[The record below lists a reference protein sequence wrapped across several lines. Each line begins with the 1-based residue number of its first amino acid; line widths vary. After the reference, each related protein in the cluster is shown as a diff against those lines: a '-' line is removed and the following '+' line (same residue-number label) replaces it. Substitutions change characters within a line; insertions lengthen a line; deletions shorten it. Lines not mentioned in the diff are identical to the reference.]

1 MGATSCVAS
10 PRRGICSSEETR
22 SGYASMTPPNAENLS
37 AWLVSRL
44 AELRG
49 IDPRTI
55 DPRERFHR
63 YGLDS
68 LGATKLVADLGK
80 HLGRSLSPTLVWE
93 HSTPEALAKFLT
105 SPAGSSP
112 TPALPSL
119 RPAPLVMAPSYSS
132 ASEPIAIVGMA
143 CRFPKAPDLEAFWR
157 LLHDG
162 VDAITEVP
170 RDRWD
175 AADLY
180 DPDTTATGKLNT
192 RWGGFLDNV
201 DTFDPQFFGISPRE
215 AVQMDPQQRLAL
227 ELAVEALEDA
237 GIPPPALKG
246 SRTGVF
252 VGALFLDHALLQDRA
267 GRESITAHTS
277 TGGASCIIAN
287 RVSYAF
293 GLQGPSMT
301 VDTACSSSLVA
312 MHLAAQSLRSGETN
326 VAIAGGVS
334 LMLVPETTMGFTKLN
349 AMSPDGRCRAFDARG
364 NGYVRSEGAG
374 LVILKRLSDALRDG
388 DRIYAV
394 VRGSAV
400 NNDGASNGL
409 TAPNPLAQQSMLK
422 DACRAAGVEPADI
435 QYVEAHGTG
444 TPLGDPIEAGALGA
458 VIGAEH
464 PPESPLYIGSVKTNV
479 GHLEAAAGIAGLIK
493 VALAMHHDALP
504 PSLHYESPNPNIDF
518 TRLNL
523 RVVTRVEPWPAPEGG
538 LRHAGVSSF
547 GYGGTN
553 AHVILESMAS
563 STASVA
569 LIEAGAPEA
578 MGASIGLAL
587 ESIRGEE
594 GTAGRVLRGPSAG
607 TGQRLAVVASTKS
620 GLEARLVEAR
630 GGADGRGIFRGVA
643 RGSRRV
649 VWVFSGQGSQWA
661 GMGRSLVL
669 SEPSFRAA
677 LTRCDRVLE
686 PLLGWSVLDEIM
698 AGSPRVAADR
708 IDIMWP
714 VLFAFQVALAE
725 LLHDLGLEPGAVIGH
740 SIGEVAAAHVAGVL
754 SLDDAA
760 RVIAHQARLVQ
771 RSVGQGMM
779 LLVGVGW
786 DEAQSIVAHS
796 DGRIHRAI
804 AASPTS
810 TVFSGDG
817 GALAALAASMSARAL
832 FARPVNTGAAVHGP
846 QMAYLTDE
854 LPPLLGDLRPM
865 SARVP
870 VVSGLTGERIR
881 GEDLDVRYWSRQLRE
896 PVLFANGIQRLLDDG
911 LAVFLEI
918 SPHPI
923 VKHSIEECIRHVDK
937 QSTAAAVASLW
948 RNEDEGR
955 SIREAVGQL
964 FVHGASVVDRRAE
977 SDATET
983 GHVHL
988 VPVSGQT
995 ETAMR
1000 EAARRLLQSIER
1012 SSALTV
1018 RDVCYTMSVRRTH
1031 HRVRGVVAARSRA
1044 EVLDGLRALA
1054 EGRDH
1059 PLARAGVVP
1068 IGGRRRLAFVFP
1080 GQGSQW
1086 VGMGRSLFVQKPVF
1100 REAIEDCDAVIRRE
1114 AGFSVIE
1121 ELLADETRSQLG
1133 RIDVVQPM
1141 LFAIEVAL
1149 AALWRAWGV
1158 EPDCVIGHSMGEIAA
1173 AHVAGVL
1180 SLEDAAKVICRRSK
1194 LLRRVAGLGAMALVE
1209 LTMDETERALVGYED
1224 RLSVAVSNGPRSTV
1238 ISGEPAAL
1246 EEVLAKLEARG
1257 IFSRRVKVDVASH
1270 SPQMDVLKQDL
1281 SVALAEVRP
1290 RATRIAMR
1298 STVTG
1303 ESISGAELDGSYW
1316 VKNLRAPVLFGRAV
1330 AKSAEEGHT
1339 LFVEISPHPILLHS
1353 IEETLR
1359 ALAKEGAAIA
1369 SLRRNEDER
1378 HCLVDALGALH
1389 VQGHD
1394 LVWGRLFPRGG
1405 RCISLPTYPWQR
1417 DRYWLSD
1424 DVKSRM
1430 PPSRPW
1436 LSQGVHQDPEAH
1448 PLLGTQIQ
1456 LSVEPTLHFWEQSLS
1471 TTALPFLAHHRVQND
1486 AIFPGAGY
1494 VEMGLAAVAAVH
1506 GKVSVALEEV
1516 TFERMLPVGKDP
1528 DRRVQCVLVDE
1539 ESGRASFQ
1547 VSSREAGAKTWT
1559 RHAAGKVRTGV
1570 GAPGAR
1576 ISRER
1581 PRVLQARC
1589 PTVLDSEAFYRRME
1603 EGGLFYGRSFRG
1615 LEQMWLGS
1623 EEGLAR
1629 VFLPADVAVNS
1640 DQYQVHPAL
1649 LDACFQTLVGVHVA
1663 GETEPLGTYVLSG
1676 IDRIRLHRSLGQEVW
1691 VHAQLHASDDRTNP
1705 AGDVFVIDADG
1716 RVQAEVQGLRIK
1728 RLESGKSASTNA
1740 LDDAIYTVEWRKKD
1754 LDGESVRIKSSGSPG
1769 AWLFFVDEAGTAA
1782 SMAFLLLARGETC
1795 VRVRG
1800 GSRFSRLEAGLFE
1813 IDPTNPEHYQR
1824 VLREAFG
1831 REVHCRGIV
1840 HLFALDA
1847 TPWERITNDTID
1859 RDVAHGCLS
1868 ALYLVQA
1875 VLRQGWRDMPRLW
1888 LVTRGAQAVLS
1899 SGTPLSVAQSTLWGL
1914 GRTIALEHPELE
1926 CTRID
1931 IDPCRSADEASILL
1945 REIAVRDREDQIAYR
1960 KEGRFVA
1967 RLVHSSFDAVEAAG
1981 GNAPPEPANGRAF
1994 RLESAEPGVLDQLVL
2009 RETPRRPP
2017 GPGEVEIQ
2025 VEAAGLNFVDVMRAM
2040 GFFPTLSNGHLWLG
2054 LECAGRITALGEGVT
2069 DFTVGQEVVAF
2080 VAGSFASHV
2089 TTLAMLVAPKPERMS
2104 FVDAAAVPVVFTTV
2118 YYALNKLARLGHDER
2133 VLVHTATGGTGL
2145 AGIQLA
2151 RFLGAEVFATAGSED
2166 KRAYLRSMGIE
2177 HVMDSRTLEFAGEV
2191 LDKTGGEGVDVVLNT
2206 LTGDGRTRSL
2216 EILAPYGR
2224 FVELSKRDIYE
2235 NGQLAMTPFRKSLS
2249 YAAVDLAGM
2258 LVERP
2263 TLLGD
2268 LLKEVMQ
2275 LFDMGVFQTLP
2286 VKTFPASEIREAFR
2300 LMAQAKH
2307 IGKIVVTMS
2316 EPDVRILPAEEPKPT
2331 IHANA
2336 TYLITGGLGG
2346 LGLSLSR
2353 WMVERGARHL
2363 ALVSR
2368 GAPSEAAREAI
2379 QAMEKAGAQVSVIGA
2394 DVTREDQVDAVLAE
2408 IKKRMPPLRGIV
2420 HAAGLLDDRTLLEMD
2435 EERFS
2440 RVMAPKV
2447 RGAFNLHAR
2456 TLDQKLDFFFLY
2468 SSSASLL
2475 GAPGQGNYAAAN
2487 AFLDALAHARRRT
2500 GRPATSIHWGP
2511 FADVGLAASQDNR
2524 GKRLSHRGIES
2535 LSPAQ
2540 GLLAFSKLLE
2550 RPRAE
2555 IGVLRLS
2562 VRQWVEYYPQV
2573 GDIPFWSELQR
2584 DQKST
2589 DRPPSSRISFRTLL
2603 ERRQPPERLPMLEKH
2618 ILEHVGQVLRL
2629 DVTRIDRLASF
2640 TSLGMDS
2647 LLSLELR
2654 NRLESSLGVRL
2665 SATLLFTY
2673 PNPASLA
2680 DHLLDRM
2687 SLAGRRP
2694 TDTSPPSMAAP
2705 RVERSSALPAR
2716 PSEPIRVQ
2724 SPRHITQSEADI
2736 LLELEEELARSEDY
2750 LS

>member
-1 MGATSCVAS
+1 
-10 PRRGICSSEETR
+10 
-22 SGYASMTPPNAENLS
+22 MTPPNAENLS

-68 LGATKLVADLGK
+68 LGATKLIADLGK

-93 HSTPEALAKFLT
+93 HATPASLAKFLT
-105 SPAGSSP
+105 SSAGSSVAP
-112 TPALPSL
+112 TLSARPPPMPSP
-119 RPAPLVMAPSYSS
+119 RSGSPEN
-132 ASEPIAIVGMA
+132 EPIAIVGMA
-143 CRFPKAPDLEAFWR
+143 CRFPKAPDLDAFWR

-162 VDAITEVP
+162 IDAITEVP

-175 AADLY
+175 AAELY
-180 DPDTTATGKLNT
+180 DPDTAVTGKLNT
-192 RWGGFLDNV
+192 RWGGFLDHV

-227 ELAVEALEDA
+227 ELALEALEDA
-237 GIPPPALKG
+237 GIPPPTLKG

-287 RVSYAF
+287 RISYAF

-301 VDTACSSSLVA
+301 VDTACSSSIVA
-312 MHLAAQSLRSGETN
+312 IHLASQSLRSGETGI
-326 VAIAGGVS
+326 AIAGGVS
-334 LMLVPETTMGFTKLN
+334 LMLVPETTMGFTRLN
-349 AMSPDGRCRAFDARG
+349 AMSPDGRCRAFDARS

-409 TAPNPLAQQSMLK
+409 TAPNPIAQQSMLR
-422 DACRAAGVEPADI
+422 DACRAAGIAPADI

-458 VIGAEH
+458 VIGVEH
-464 PPESPLYIGSVKTNV
+464 PPDQPLRIGSVKTNV
-479 GHLEAAAGIAGLIK
+479 GHLEAAAGMAGLMK
-493 VALAMHHDALP
+493 VALAMQHDALP
-504 PSLHYESPNPNIDF
+504 PSLHYQSPNPNIDF
-518 TRLNL
+518 PRLNL
-523 RVVTRVEPWPAPEGG
+523 RVVTKVEPWPAPEGT
-538 LRHAGVSSF
+538 LRRAGVSSF

-553 AHVILESMAS
+553 AHVILESMAR

-594 GTAGRVLRGPSAG
+594 VIAGRVLRGPPAG
-607 TGQRLAVVASTKS
+607 LGQRLAVVASTKS

-630 GGADGRGIFRGVA
+630 GGAEGRGIFRGAA

-677 LTRCDRVLE
+677 LTRCDRVLG

-698 AGSPRVAADR
+698 AGSTRVAADR
-708 IDIMWP
+708 LDIMWP

-754 SLDDAA
+754 SLEDAA
-760 RVIAHQARLVQ
+760 RVIAHQATLVQ
-771 RSVGQGMM
+771 RSAGQGMM
-779 LLVGVGW
+779 LLAGVGW
-786 DEAQSIVAHS
+786 DEAQSIAAS
-796 DGRIHRAI
+796 SGGRIHRAI

-817 GALAALAASMSARAL
+817 GALAGIAASFASRGV
-832 FARPVNTGAAVHGP
+832 FARPVSTGAAVHGP
-846 QMAYLTDE
+846 QMAYLMDE
-854 LPPLLGDLRPM
+854 LPPLLTGLHPM

-870 VVSGLTGERIR
+870 VVSSLTGERIR
-881 GEDLDVRYWSRQLRE
+881 GEDLDVAYWSRQLGE

-918 SPHPI
+918 APHPI
-923 VKHSIEECIRHVDK
+923 VKHSIDECIRHVDK
-937 QSTAAAVASLW
+937 QATAAAVAALW

-964 FVHGASVVDRRAE
+964 FVHGASVLDRRAE
-977 SDATET
+977 TEATET

-1000 EAARRLLQSIER
+1000 DAARRLFQHIDKANGIVL
-1012 SSALTV
+1012 
-1018 RDVCYTMSVRRTH
+1018 RDVCYTMSVRRAH
-1031 HRVRGVVAARSRA
+1031 HRTRGVVAARTRA
-1044 EVLDGLRALA
+1044 EVLDGLRAVA

-1059 PLARAGVVP
+1059 PLARAGSVP
-1068 IGGRRRLAFVFP
+1068 IGGRRGLVFVFP

-1158 EPDCVIGHSMGEIAA
+1158 EPDAVIGHSMGEIAA

-1209 LTMDETERALVGYED
+1209 LAMDEAERALVGYED

-1246 EEVLAKLEARG
+1246 EEIVAKLEG
-1257 IFSRRVKVDVASH
+1257 SGVFCRRVKVDVASH

-1281 SVALAEVRP
+1281 SAALAELRP
-1290 RATRIAMR
+1290 RMASVAMR

-1303 ESISGAELDGSYW
+1303 ELVSGVELDGSYW

-1330 AKSAEEGHT
+1330 AKSAEEGQT
-1339 LFVEISPHPILLHS
+1339 LFVELSPHPILLHS

-1359 ALAKEGAAIA
+1359 MLSKEGAAIA

-1389 VQGHD
+1389 VKGHE
-1394 LVWGRLFPRGG
+1394 LAWGRLFPRGG
-1405 RCISLPTYPWQR
+1405 RCISLPAYPWQR
-1417 DRYWLSD
+1417 DRYWLAD
-1424 DVKSRM
+1424 EVKSRM
-1430 PPSRPW
+1430 PSSRPW
-1436 LSQGVHQDPEAH
+1436 LVHAASPDPAAH
-1448 PLLGTQIQ
+1448 PLLGAPVH

-1471 TTALPFLAHHRVQND
+1471 IAALPYLAHHRVQNEP
-1486 AIFPGAGY
+1486 IFPGAGY
-1494 VEMGLAAVAAVH
+1494 VEMALSAVVEVH

-1516 TFERMLPVGKDP
+1516 AFERMLPVGKDP
-1528 DRRVQCVLVDE
+1528 DRRVQLVLVDE
-1539 ESGRASFQ
+1539 EPGRASFQ

-1559 RHAAGKVRTGV
+1559 RHASGKVRTGV

-1589 PTVLDSEAFYRRME
+1589 PTVVDAEAFYRRME

-1629 VFLPADVAVNS
+1629 VFLPADVAVNA

-1663 GETEPLGTYVLSG
+1663 AETEPLGTYVLSG
-1676 IDRIRLHRSLGQEVW
+1676 IDRIRLHRSLGQEAW
-1691 VHAQLHASDDRTNP
+1691 VHAQLHASDDKANP
-1705 AGDVFVIDADG
+1705 VGDVYVIDADG

-1728 RLESGKSASTNA
+1728 RLESGKSASANA
-1740 LDDAIYTVEWRKKD
+1740 LDDAIYTIEWRKKD
-1754 LDGESVRIKSSGSPG
+1754 LDGESVRIKHTGNPG
-1769 AWLFFVDEAGTAA
+1769 AWLCFVDEGGTAA

-1795 VRVRG
+1795 VRVRS

-1813 IDPTNPEHYQR
+1813 IDPANPEHYQR

-1831 REVHCRGIV
+1831 REVHCRGIL

-1847 TPWERITNDTID
+1847 TPWERTTTDTIE

-1899 SGTPLSVAQSTLWGL
+1899 NGTPLSVAQSTLWGL

-1931 IDPCRSADEASILL
+1931 VDPCRSADEASLL
-1945 REIAVRDREDQIAYR
+1945 IREISVRDREDQIAYR

-1967 RLVHSSFDAVEAAG
+1967 RLVHSSFDAAEAAG

-1994 RLESAEPGVLDQLVL
+1994 QLESQELGVLDRLVL
-2009 RETPRRPP
+2009 REIARRPP
-2017 GPGEVEIQ
+2017 GPGEVEIE
-2025 VEAAGLNFVDVMRAM
+2025 VEAAGLNFIDVMKAM
-2040 GFFPTLSNGHLWLG
+2040 GVYPGMSPGPLQLG
-2054 LECAGRITALGEGVT
+2054 LECAGRVVAVGSGVEQ
-2069 DFTVGQEVVAF
+2069 FKVGQEVVAF
-2080 VAGSFASHV
+2080 AAGSFSSHV
-2089 TTLAMLVAPKPERMS
+2089 TTLAEFVAPKPSKLS
-2104 FVDAAAVPVVFTTV
+2104 FAEAASVPVVFMTV

-2133 VLVHTATGGTGL
+2133 VLIHTATGGTGL
-2145 AGIQLA
+2145 AAIQLA
-2151 RFLGAEVFATAGSED
+2151 RFLGAQIFATAGSED
-2166 KRAYLRSMGIE
+2166 KRAYLRSLGVE
-2177 HVMDSRTLEFAGEV
+2177 HAMDSRSLDFAGQV
-2191 LDKTGGEGVDVVLNT
+2191 LEQTSGQGVDVVLNT

-2224 FVELSKRDIYE
+2224 FVELSKRDIYD

-2258 LVERP
+2258 SVERP
-2263 TLLGD
+2263 ALLGA
-2268 LLKEVMQ
+2268 LLQEVMQ
-2275 LFDMGVFQTLP
+2275 LFDMGVFQPLP
-2286 VKTFPASEIREAFR
+2286 VKEFRVDEARDAYR

-2307 IGKIVVTMS
+2307 VGKIVVLMND
-2316 EPDVRILPAEEPKPT
+2316 PAVPILPVEDPKPT
-2331 IHANA
+2331 ILANA

-2346 LGLSLSR
+2346 LGLSLAR
-2353 WMVERGARHL
+2353 WMVERGARHV

-2368 GAPSEAAREAI
+2368 GDPSEAAREAI
-2379 QAMEKAGAQVSVIGA
+2379 AAMGKAGAEVNVVAA
-2394 DVTREDQVDAVLAE
+2394 DVTREDQVDAMLAD
-2408 IKKRMPPLRGIV
+2408 IKKHMPPLRGIV

-2435 EERFS
+2435 EERFT

-2447 RGAFNLHAR
+2447 RGAFHLHAR
-2456 TLDQKLDFFFLY
+2456 TLDQKLDFFVLY

-2487 AFLDALAHARRRT
+2487 AFLDALSHARRRT

-2511 FADVGLAASQDNR
+2511 FAEVGLAAVQDNR

-2550 RPRAE
+2550 HPRAE

-2584 DQKST
+2584 DQKAT
-2589 DRPPSSRISFRTLL
+2589 DRPPSSRVSFRSLL
-2603 ERRQPPERLPMLEKH
+2603 ERRPAQERLPMLEKH

-2629 DVTRIDRLASF
+2629 DITRIDRLASF

-2687 SLAGRRP
+2687 SLAPGRRP
-2694 TDTSPPSMAAP
+2694 DTSPPSMAVP
-2705 RVERSSALPAR
+2705 RAERSSALPAR

-2724 SPRHITQSEADI
+2724 SPRHITQSEAEI